1 MNQNLQKVITID
13 GPAGA
18 GKSTLA
24 RELAK
29 RLTWI
34 YLDTGALY
42 RAMALT
48 AIKKN
53 VHCDDQP
60 ACEAMAAGLD
70 ITAVPEPQGTA
81 ILVDGENVTE
91 LLRSP
96 EVSRQAS
103 VISAWPGV
111 REALLGIQRSLGDRG
126 KVVAEGRDMGTVVFP
141 HAGLKLFLHASPK
154 ARAKRRYQE
163 LTAKGETVSLDE
175 VLRDIVTRDQADRS
189 RAVSPLLAAP
199 DAVTIDSTNL
209 DVDAVLKVMVNAFRN
224 RFFAKNCD

>member
-48 AIKKN
+48 AMKKN
-53 VHCDDQP
+53 VNCDDQP
-60 ACEAMAAGLD
+60 ACETMAADLN

-111 REALLGIQRSLGDRG
+111 RKALLGLQRALGDKG
-126 KVVAEGRDMGTVVFP
+126 EVVAEGRDMGTVVFP
-141 HAGLKLFLHASPK
+141 HAGLKLFLHASPE

-175 VLRDIVTRDQADRS
+175 VLRDIVARDQADRS
-189 RAVSPLLAAP
+189 RAVSPLVAAP

-209 DVDAVLKVMVNAFRN
+209 DIDAVLKVMVKAFRN
-224 RFFAKNCD
+224 RFFARNSD